1 LCVLPE
7 SSRAT
12 RDAAPSATTICMV
25 PAMGT
30 PTTACREKQGASAS
44 CSALPAASSIS
55 TPSRKKMSRQN
66 LLWPRVYFSLQLK
79 QRPRQ
84 RRSTISSGVRR
95 LWLPSP
101 RPCWPATGGAGSAND
116 CWGAGSAGRGAG
128 TGRRPCGGARGGLHG
143 AVNLHQLHLTR
154 HAHGGHKHL
163 RVVDA
168 DGVAERRQES
178 DGEGLDTLSLIKT
191 TCARQEG
198 LEAIGVLHGPCTPAL
213 GELEQ
218 RG

>member
-1 LCVLPE
+1 
-7 SSRAT
+7 
-12 RDAAPSATTICMV
+12 M
-25 PAMGT
+25 
-30 PTTACREKQGASAS
+30 
-44 CSALPAASSIS
+44 
-55 TPSRKKMSRQN
+55 
-66 LLWPRVYFSLQLK
+66 
-79 QRPRQ
+79 
-84 RRSTISSGVRR
+84 
-95 LWLPSP
+95 
-101 RPCWPATGGAGSAND
+101 
-116 CWGAGSAGRGAG
+116 
-128 TGRRPCGGARGGLHG
+128 PCGGARGGLHG

-191 TCARQEG
+191 TRARQEG

-218 RG
+218 RGRAKGGPNRKFRSSLNRPHGGVPSSSWSWMYQSCATASKLYEAIHTCSSAKVRCWRK